1 VIGLIQRLP
10 TPGVTEVVRDHD
22 LRSMPPNSCA
32 DRAAQLDPVLQH
44 PVGQPEKVNHL
55 DSDDPDAGFAAG
67 HHGIHHGL
75 SLISPASDRRRGT
88 EFKII
93 WVGDDAERG
102 VPRLVDRFEIWHAA

>member
-1 VIGLIQRLP
+1 
-10 TPGVTEVVRDHD
+10 
-22 LRSMPPNSCA
+22 MPPNSCA

-55 DSDDPDAGFAAG
+55 DSDDPGRLPLFGLADPTSLGGVQAVDAGFAAG